1 MDSMARAV
9 KIAKSEPGD
18 LIAFLHSGA
27 YSYAAS
33 PLLFLSHDTPLELV
47 KHESKVTLARA
58 RMPATRFFE

>member
-9 KIAKSEPGD
+9 KIAKAEPGD

-47 KHESKVTLARA
+47 KHGGQVVAARP
-58 RMPATRFFE
+58 RMSAMRFFE